1 MQKTADM
8 EQNMGEIDLVYLWV
22 NGSDPK
28 WQAKHNACIG
38 KTEANSDVNCDG
50 RYADNDELKYSL
62 RSVDMYAPWIHR
74 IFIVT
79 DDQVPSWLDT
89 SNPKVRIVDHTEI
102 MPSQSLPCFNA
113 ALIEHFLWK
122 IPGLSEHFLFA
133 NDDMFINR
141 PVTP

>member
-1 MQKTADM
+1 M

-62 RSVDMYAPWIHR
+62 RSVDMYAPHGLTLR
-74 IFIVT
+74 T
-79 DDQVPSWLDT
+79 
-89 SNPKVRIVDHTEI
+89 PK
-102 MPSQSLPCFNA
+102 SG
-113 ALIEHFLWK
+113 LWTIRK
-122 IPGLSEHFLFA
+122 
-133 NDDMFINR
+133 
-141 PVTP
+141 